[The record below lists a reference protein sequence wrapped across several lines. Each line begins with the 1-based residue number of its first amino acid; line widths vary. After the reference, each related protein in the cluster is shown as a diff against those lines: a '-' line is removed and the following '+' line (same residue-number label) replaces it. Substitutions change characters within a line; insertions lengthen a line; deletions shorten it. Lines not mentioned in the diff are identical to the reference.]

1 MPTAQPL
8 SDIKVIDLTQGIAGP
23 FATKLLA
30 DYGAE
35 VLKIE
40 KPPS

>member
-1 MPTAQPL
+1 M
-8 SDIKVIDLTQGIAGP
+8 AGP
-23 FATKLLA
+23 LEGLKVLDIATIIAAPFAATLLA

-40 KPPS
+40 MP